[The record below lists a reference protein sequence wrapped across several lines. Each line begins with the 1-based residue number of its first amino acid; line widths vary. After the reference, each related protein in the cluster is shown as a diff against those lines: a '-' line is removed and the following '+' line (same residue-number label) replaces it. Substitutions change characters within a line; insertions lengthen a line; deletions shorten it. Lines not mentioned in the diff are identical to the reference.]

1 VPTLHAFLLFL
12 HVTAIS
18 TWLGAA
24 LWVAGDVRRTLAF
37 GRPHVDALPVRV
49 RPALVLDAG
58 AGVATLVT
66 GGLLIWEEALGH
78 PPLGITAGIV
88 LTFVRLGLLGAL
100 ARAWGSVHARL
111 AAGEAVPP
119 GDRAARRLG
128 MFSGL
133 AHVAWLLALFGMV
146 S

>member
-1 VPTLHAFLLFL
+1 MPYLHALLVFL

-18 TWLGAA
+18 AWMGAA
-24 LWVAGDVRRTLAF
+24 LWVAGDVRRSLAF

-49 RPALVLDAG
+49 RPALGLDAG

-66 GGLLIWEEALGH
+66 GAILVWEEGLAH

-100 ARAWGSVHARL
+100 ARAWGGIHARL
-111 AAGEAVPP
+111 AAGETVPP
-119 GDRAARRLG
+119 GDRAARQLG
-128 MFSGL
+128 MLSGL
-133 AHVAWLLALFGMV
+133 AHVAWLLALAGMV
-146 S
+146 A